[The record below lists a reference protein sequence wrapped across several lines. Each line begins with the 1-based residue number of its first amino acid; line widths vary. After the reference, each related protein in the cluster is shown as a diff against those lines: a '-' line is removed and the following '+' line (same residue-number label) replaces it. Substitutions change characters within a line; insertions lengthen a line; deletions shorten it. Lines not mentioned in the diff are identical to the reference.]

1 MLNFK
6 RITVIVIDSG
16 GVGELPD
23 AYKFNDVGTNTML
36 HVLEGRDKL
45 PDTYISMGLG
55 YLLWGKEPTMNTRYG
70 KMAEMSPGKD
80 TTTGHWEMMG
90 LVLQKPFPTYPNGF
104 PKEIIEEF
112 EKRIGRK
119 VLGNRPASGTVILD
133 ELGELHLKTGYPIV
147 YTSADSVFQIAAH
160 EELIPPEELYKIC
173 ETAREIL
180 QGEHAV
186 ARVIARPFI
195 GKKKGEFKRTA
206 NRRDF
211 SLPPLGDTVLDYL
224 KQAGYDVIGIGKI
237 GDIFAHRGLTYE
249 THTHNNAEGMEITI
263 DFVKKK
269 DWKGLLF
276 TNLVDF
282 DTLYGHRRNRD
293 GYYQAIMEFDEY
305 LKQLLPHLDEDDLL
319 VITADHGCDPT
330 HMLHTDHTREYVPI
344 VAYSPAYTKP
354 IHVGVRKTYA
364 DLGQTIAKNFGVGPM
379 KYGEVIKEIF
389 EK

>member
-1 MLNFK
+1 MLRFK

-23 AYKFNDVGTNTML
+23 AYKFNDLETNTML
-36 HVLEGRDKL
+36 HVLEGKDEL
-45 PDTYISMGLG
+45 PQTYLSMGLG
-55 YLLWGKEPTMNTRYG
+55 HLLWGEEPSFNTRYG
-70 KMAEMSPGKD
+70 KMAELSPGKD

-90 LVLQKPFPTYPNGF
+90 LVLSRPFPTYPNGF
-104 PKEIIEEF
+104 PMDVIESF
-112 EKRIGRK
+112 ENRIARK
-119 VLGNRPASGTVILD
+119 ILGNRAASGTVILD
-133 ELGELHLKTGYPIV
+133 EIGELHIKTGFPIV

-160 EELIPPEELYKIC
+160 EEVIPPDELYKIC
-173 ETAREIL
+173 EIARELL

-195 GKKKGEFKRTA
+195 GDSRGNFKRTA

-211 SLPPLGDTVLDYL
+211 SLPPFEDTVLDYL
-224 KQAGYDVIGIGKI
+224 KEAGYDVIGIGKI
-237 GDIFAHRGLTYE
+237 GDIFAHKGLTYE

-263 DFVKKK
+263 DFHKKK
-269 DWKGLLF
+269 NWMGLLF

-282 DTLYGHRRNRD
+282 DTLYGHRRNKE
-293 GYYQAIMEFDEY
+293 GYYQAIMEFDKY
-305 LKQLLPHLDEDDLL
+305 LEELLKYLDEDDLL

-344 VAYSPAYTKP
+344 IAYSKVYERPLN
-354 IHVGVRKTYA
+354 VGIRKTYA
-364 DLGQTIAKNFGVGPM
+364 DLGQTIAKNFNVGPM
-379 KYGEVIKEIF
+379 KYGEVISEIF